1 MTLVRLNTLR
11 NFPSFN
17 TSISRV
23 FDDFFTE
30 PEHRGHKALNSW
42 HPVVDIHETETSTFI
57 SADIPGVKK
66 EEISINVEENTLV
79 LSGERKTDI
88 ETKKENYYRAE
99 RSFGKFRRE
108 FSLPASIDHEKIS
121 ADYKDG
127 VLTIEIPKPEEQK
140 PKSIAIH

>member
-11 NFPSFN
+11 SFPTFN
-17 TSISRV
+17 NSIGRV
-23 FDDFFTE
+23 FDDIFSETATS
-30 PEHRGHKALNSW
+30 KKVINNW
-42 HPVVDIHETETSTFI
+42 QPVVDIYETETSTFI

-66 EEISINVEENTLV
+66 EEISINIEENTLIFAGDRKAKV
-79 LSGERKTDI
+79 KTEKDKFHRTERF
-88 ETKKENYYRAE
+88 
-99 RSFGKFRRE
+99 FGKFKRE
-108 FSLPASIDHEKIS
+108 FVLPASIDHEKIN